1 MAKLGIDLDGCLCNF
16 NDSYAKVLT
25 EHTGIVFPKNSNT
38 WPTEWYWERAAGVTK
53 EQESWVWKNR
63 ILQKGSKFWQ
73 HLTPLEGAMETLKQL
88 NKLSNNGHDI
98 YFITNRPGD
107 TAKRQTEEWLYEQGM
122 DYPTVIISSDKLP
135 VIHGLDLT
143 FFVDD
148 KIETIDEIANDI
160 WHLKGGHLYLKIAPY
175 NRTNPNR
182 GKYKEASSVAE
193 ALQQEGLWV

>member
-1 MAKLGIDLDGCLCNF
+1 
-16 NDSYAKVLT
+16 
-25 EHTGIVFPKNSNT
+25 
-38 WPTEWYWERAAGVTK
+38 
-53 EQESWVWKNR
+53 
-63 ILQKGSKFWQ
+63 
-73 HLTPLEGAMETLKQL
+73 
-88 NKLSNNGHDI
+88 
-98 YFITNRPGD
+98 
-107 TAKRQTEEWLYEQGM
+107 M